1 MARPLP
7 RRSSAIWWN
16 RSMPYRIFLLREL
29 SAVSIAI
36 YMVLL
41 LILVQQV
48 RDGEGSF
55 EDYLDVLQNP
65 VLVIFHIVALLFA
78 LLHTAT
84 WFQAMPKGLPL
95 KIGER
100 RIPPMQLIA
109 GNYVIWAVVSVVVLI
124 VFLA

>member
-7 RRSSAIWWN
+7 RRSSAMWWN

-55 EDYLDVLQNP
+55 DDYLNVLQKP
-65 VLVIFHIVALLFA
+65 VVVISHIVALLFA
-78 LLHTAT
+78 LLHTVT
-84 WFQAMPKGLPL
+84 WFQAVPKALPL

-100 RIPPMQLIA
+100 RVPPMQLIA

>member
-7 RRSSAIWWN
+7 RRSSAMWWN

-55 EDYLDVLQNP
+55 DDYLDVLQKP
-65 VLVIFHIVALLFA
+65 VVVISHIVALLFA
-78 LLHTAT
+78 LLHTVT
-84 WFQAMPKGLPL
+84 WFQAVPKALPL

-100 RIPPMQLIA
+100 RVPPMQLIA

>member
-1 MARPLP
+1 
-7 RRSSAIWWN
+7 
-16 RSMPYRIFLLREL
+16 MPYRIFLLREL
-29 SAVSIAI
+29 SAVFLAV

-65 VLVIFHIVALLFA
+65 VLVVFHIVALLFA
-78 LLHTAT
+78 LLHTVS
-84 WFQAMPKGLPL
+84 WFRAVPKAMPL
-95 KIGER
+95 KIGGR
-100 RIPPMQLIA
+100 RVPPLQLIA
-109 GNYVIWAVVSVVVLI
+109 GNYVIWAVVSAVVLI